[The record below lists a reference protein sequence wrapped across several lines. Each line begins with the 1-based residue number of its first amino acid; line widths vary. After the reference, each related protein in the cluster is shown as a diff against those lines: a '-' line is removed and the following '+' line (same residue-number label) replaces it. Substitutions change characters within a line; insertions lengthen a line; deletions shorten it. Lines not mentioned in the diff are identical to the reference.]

1 MAFSLVLVM
10 GALLFAGTLRNLMTV
25 DPGFRPH
32 DLIVLDVDM
41 QRARFPEERLLPVR
55 REILDRLRQIPG
67 VAAVGQAD
75 IVPMS
80 GSGWNQTVLVDGK
93 EQEDIC
99 WFNRVS
105 PGYFEAM
112 GTPVLR
118 GRDFEDRDGLS
129 APPMAIV
136 NETFVRKYLD
146 GRDPIGQHF
155 QIEEPP
161 GKPRPQYQIVGV
173 VKDTKYY
180 ELREDFKAIAYLSA
194 DQETQAY
201 PGMAAVVRTSV
212 PAATLRSAVAAAI
225 REVHPQIALSFDTM
239 QSQVWQTV
247 QTEALMATLTGSFGI
262 LAGTIAAV
270 GLYGVMSYL
279 VSRRRNEIGI
289 RMALGA
295 DRRAVVRM
303 IFRESAALLAIGV
316 AVGAALAVAAG
327 RAAGAMLY
335 GLTPADPATMA
346 QAVAVLLMVSALAT
360 YIPAERAAR
369 IDPMRALREE

>member
-1 MAFSLVLVM
+1 VAFSLVLVM

-25 DPGFRPH
+25 DPGFRPD
-32 DLIVLDVDM
+32 DLIVLDLDM

-55 REILDRLRQIPG
+55 KEILDRLRQIPG

-80 GSGWNQTVLVDGK
+80 GSGWNQSVLVDAQK
-93 EQEDIC
+93 QEDIC

-112 GTPVLR
+112 GTPVLK
-118 GRDFEDRDGLS
+118 GRDFEERDDRS

-136 NETFVRKYLD
+136 NESFVRKYLG
-146 GRDPIGQHF
+146 GRDPLGESF

-161 GKPRPQYQIVGV
+161 GKPRPQYQIVGI

-194 DQETQAY
+194 DQETEAY
-201 PGMAAVVRTSV
+201 PGMAAVIRTSV
-212 PAATLRSAVAAAI
+212 PADTLRTTVASAI
-225 REVHPQIALSFDTM
+225 RDVHPQIALGFDTM

-262 LAGTIAAV
+262 LAGTIAAI

-279 VSRRRNEIGI
+279 VTRRRNEIGI

-303 IFRESAALLAIGV
+303 IFRESAALLAVGV
-316 AVGAALAVAAG
+316 AVGVALAMAAG
-327 RAAGAMLY
+327 RTASALLY
-335 GLTPADPATMA
+335 GLTPADPTTLA
-346 QAVAVLLMVSALAT
+346 QAVVAMVMVSALAT
-360 YIPAERAAR
+360 YVPAARAAR